1 MTSRSPVRIA
11 ARASEL
17 AMRQARMVASLL
29 ELRGI
34 VAEIVTVKTKGD
46 RKREKPTGGLVVP
59 GLFTHELEVA
69 LSKKKVDCAI
79 HSLKD
84 LPLELRP
91 GLALAATLEREDP
104 RDVLV
109 VNQVTGADG
118 LESLPS
124 GSRVGTSSVR
134 RRAQLLL
141 YRRDLEGVELR
152 GSVPSRLRKV
162 ESGMVHAAILSAD
175 SLIRLGAS
183 RRITQ
188 YLDAPD
194 WLPAAGQGIIA
205 IEIRNDDDEMREML
219 APLDHPST
227 SVAARAERAFLAEL
241 EGVPQMP
248 IAVLAVQGAGAGL
261 TLHAFVS
268 DPAARNP
275 VRGSVEVE
283 SESPETSGKAL
294 ATEMRNRGVASL
306 LLELRNADKLQA

>member
-1 MTSRSPVRIA
+1 
-11 ARASEL
+11 
-17 AMRQARMVASLL
+17 MRQARMVASLL
-29 ELRGI
+29 ELRG
-34 VAEIVTVKTKGD
+34 VGSEIITVKTKGD
-46 RKREKPTGGLVVP
+46 RKREKPTGETSVP

-69 LSKKKVDCAI
+69 LSKNKVDCAV

-109 VNQVTGADG
+109 VNPVTGADG
-118 LESLPS
+118 LESLPA
-124 GSRVGTSSVR
+124 GSRVGTSSIR

-141 YRRDLEGVELR
+141 HRRDLEGVELR

-162 ESGMVHAAILSAD
+162 ESGMVHGAILSAE

-183 RRITQ
+183 RRITE
-188 YLDAPD
+188 YLDAPG
-194 WLPAAGQGIIA
+194 WLPAAGQGIVA
-205 IEIRNDDDEMREML
+205 IEIREDDDEMREIV
-219 APLDHPST
+219 APLDHPLT
-227 SVAARAERAFLAEL
+227 SIAARAERAFLAEL
-241 EGVPQMP
+241 DGVPQMP
-248 IAVLAVQGAGAGL
+248 IAVLAIQGSGTGL
-261 TLHAFVS
+261 VLHALVA

-275 VRGSVEVE
+275 LRGSVEVDRD
-283 SESPETSGKAL
+283 SPESSGKSL

>member
-1 MTSRSPVRIA
+1 
-11 ARASEL
+11 
-17 AMRQARMVASLL
+17 MRQARMVASLL